1 VIDKPLDL
9 KLNCVISHVHNVC
22 ESLSH
27 EKRKDKKVVQNIMQ
41 MFYEYFS
48 TLSKEEKNE
57 LKVRLE
63 QTPIIYS
70 IEHDILLPA
79 ANVILELPSHME
91 IKPYL
96 VKCSEM
102 YGSWRKSSLKIN
114 WFEAFNIPFSFG
126 R

>member
-1 VIDKPLDL
+1 M
-9 KLNCVISHVHNVC
+9 
-22 ESLSH
+22 ES
-27 EKRKDKKVVQNIMQ
+27 V
-41 MFYEYFS
+41 
-48 TLSKEEKNE
+48 SKEEKNE

-102 YGSWRKSSLKIN
+102 YGSYFDLFRILGVSNDVTIVHIHYAHGK
-114 WFEAFNIPFSFG
+114 
-126 R
+126 